1 MHFVILAE
9 HDADVCPTSNA
20 KTRDLLL
27 QTGQEIPGIAQRN
40 GVNIVSGPWVNREH
54 VVVVV
59 LEADRSES
67 VDRFLVESRIQQWN
81 RIRILPSLSMEEGM
95 KDIQES
101 TSLF

>member
-40 GVNIVSGPWVNREH
+40 GVTIVTGPWVNREH

-67 VDRFLVESRIQQWN
+67 VDRFIVESRLQQWN

-95 KDIQES
+95 QDIQES